1 VRRAKLSRSTDGA
14 TRRRRPPKSEP
25 RNYGASAPDSTHSSA
40 LLNWRCGKFAARKSK
55 AAMGCGRAKRVV
67 LRGLRAKARGELIA
81 KDLVETQ
88 AAYLLVALS
97 GPRGRREVLCVKD
110 TVSSD
115 ADALTESLN
124 PWPPMRRAKFHK
136 RASRSTF
143 ELIRRETASPIRD
156 GLPHPSLAQVSV
168 LLVHSYSNHKTN
180 RRVRADLQSFSGASL
195 TRQRTCQGV
204 SCCERNRS
212 GAAVASLELL
222 ATATGTRVIPSH
234 LFPILKVAHST
245 LTIEQLFH
253 AVKIT
258 RRTIPEALLGS

>member
-97 GPRGRREVLCVKD
+97 GPRGRREVLCAKD

-124 PWPPMRRAKFHK
+124 P
-136 RASRSTF
+136 
-143 ELIRRETASPIRD
+143 ASPIRD